1 MPPPTK
7 QTKGPTMR
15 TSSTTVDTYHLRV
28 MVERM
33 QQEGRSEQEIVAA
46 VEEADDRPSP
56 RTGPTPRRWPT
67 RLIRARRS
75 R

>member
-1 MPPPTK
+1 M
-7 QTKGPTMR
+7 
-15 TSSTTVDTYHLRV
+15 DAYHLRV

-33 QQEGRSEQEIVAA
+33 QQEGRSEREIVAA
-46 VEEADDRPSP
+46 VEEADDRPSA